1 MQIQHFESPSVLP
14 TLEALD
20 AEFECEDE
28 KSTAARRREGCAP
41 MDHTFRSTQPEFA
54 DHPRAARPSLD
65 AMKGSPVVQPKRPS
79 LAKRALRR
87 LASLLIIFC
96 AGLSTTLAWQ
106 SYGDAARAMIANSSP
121 QLAWL
126 GRKAHTAPDAVAP
139 AVATSSDMQRLALG
153 LAAVRQSVDQLATE
167 FAAGQQQTSGDIAK
181 VQADEQEILRKLSAT
196 PPRPAAAPVPKPA
209 PVTPP
214 PSPSA
219 QAR

>member
-1 MQIQHFESPSVLP
+1 
-14 TLEALD
+14 
-20 AEFECEDE
+20 
-28 KSTAARRREGCAP
+28 
-41 MDHTFRSTQPEFA
+41 
-54 DHPRAARPSLD
+54 
-65 AMKGSPVVQPKRPS
+65 
-79 LAKRALRR
+79 
-87 LASLLIIFC
+87 
-96 AGLSTTLAWQ
+96 
-106 SYGDAARAMIANSSP
+106 MIANSSP